1 MGTGNKLKAI
11 IGANR
16 SGTTWL
22 GTLVDSHPEVIYRF
36 EPFHRSLRTNA
47 ELRSYIKMFD
57 SPDLSDEMLERT
69 YRLLLEAHPLT
80 SKPPFFKKNYRGDI
94 GILWMWMVAKGFDPA
109 RSLYKRL
116 YTPGETYPLVFKE
129 VSYERRM
136 KNILSNTSIPITY
149 LIRHP
154 AGTVLSETKGQ
165 MTGKMP
171 TGRHK
176 ILKNQLKKY
185 NPVLYER
192 YESEIDSMS
201 LLEKNALNW
210 RVDLEIGVSAI
221 RETGKGLL
229 LTYEQLCED
238 AYTQVNRV
246 FDNFGLQMEKETE
259 LFIDKLYSIEDSN
272 KKLSRKINWGD
283 DFFKVNRNPKKQ
295 KSAWKSSITA
305 DERKKIEKLV
315 QDSEAFQ
322 YCAALGGWD

>member
-1 MGTGNKLKAI
+1 M
-11 IGANR
+11 
-16 SGTTWL
+16 
-22 GTLVDSHPEVIYRF
+22 
-36 EPFHRSLRTNA
+36 
-47 ELRSYIKMFD
+47 
-57 SPDLSDEMLERT
+57 
-69 YRLLLEAHPLT
+69 
-80 SKPPFFKKNYRGDI
+80 
-94 GILWMWMVAKGFDPA
+94 
-109 RSLYKRL
+109 
-116 YTPGETYPLVFKE
+116 
-129 VSYERRM
+129 
-136 KNILSNTSIPITY
+136 
-149 LIRHP
+149 
-154 AGTVLSETKGQ
+154 
-165 MTGKMP
+165 
-171 TGRHK
+171 
-176 ILKNQLKKY
+176 
-185 NPVLYER
+185 LYER